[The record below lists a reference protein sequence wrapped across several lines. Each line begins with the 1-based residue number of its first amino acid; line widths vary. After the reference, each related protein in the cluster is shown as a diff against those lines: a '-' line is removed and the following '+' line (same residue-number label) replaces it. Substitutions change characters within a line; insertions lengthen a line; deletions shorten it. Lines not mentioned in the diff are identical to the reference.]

1 MTLLDNFMKM
11 QDAERRGILRTR
23 QAAHLALRRMMFRR
37 SWFGRLGLR
46 LGFSGSIPTRKRPL
60 TG

>member
-46 LGFSGSIPTRKRPL
+46 LGVVADGFPRHGL
-60 TG
+60 VE